1 MDPGVLVDGK
11 YEILTLLGAG
21 GMGEVYKARHI
32 HLNAFRCVKV
42 MKAFLMSDDSYRQRF
57 LREARLATQVH
68 HPNVALVHDFSILGD
83 GGSYMVTEFIE
94 GSTVRQWSN
103 THGRFPVPLA
113 AEVAVQ
119 VLAGLEHIHR
129 RGLLHRDIS
138 ADNVM
143 LSYDGEDR
151 LLVKIIDLGVAKDIG
166 AASDTTQAG
175 MLIGNPKYMSPE
187 QLGNLPDGEQLDAR
201 ADLYCFGVVLYE
213 MLTGVPPFA
222 SKTPQGYLM
231 KHLTEPPPAF
241 LAANPE
247 LALPPGLEAAVL
259 KALEKD
265 RRHRFASAR
274 EFSDAIAPFLQT
286 HAGPFTRTEMTQP
299 KQEEAT
305 VVVSAA
311 SITPVSGPVDEEAFQ
326 ATWEDGSSASWQRF
340 LDAHPDSPRAAAA
353 RELLNEAAAYEE
365 AIRAGSTHAFRSFLK
380 SWPEGRHRLDADIR
394 LADAKRKAD
403 EAAADA
409 AAFASAAAADT
420 EEAWDAYL
428 AAWRD
433 SPRASEARVMR
444 KEAKRRAR
452 HAADEA
458 EYATAREHDTIAAW
472 NLYLTAHPAGIHRG
486 EAWER
491 LGELQRAVAEREPG
505 DWEKAWEAGTSAGWD
520 DYLTRHAESMRATDA
535 RRCREEA
542 AEFELAARINTPTMW
557 RAFLKSWPE
566 GRHRLDAE
574 IRLRTK

>member
-42 MKAFLMSDDSYRQRF
+42 MRAFLMSDESYRARF

-68 HPNVALVHDFSILGD
+68 HPNVALVHDFSMLED

-103 THGRFPVPLA
+103 AHGRFPAALA
-113 AEVAVQ
+113 VEVAMQ

-143 LSYDGEDR
+143 LSSDAEEH
-151 LLVKIIDLGVAKDIG
+151 LLVKIIDLGVAKDIA

-187 QLGNLPDGEQLDAR
+187 QLGHLPEGEQLDGR

-222 SKTPQGYLM
+222 SETPHGYLM

-241 LAANPE
+241 STANPN
-247 LALPPGLEAAVL
+247 LTLPAGLEAAVL
-259 KALEKD
+259 KALEKN
-265 RRHRFASAR
+265 RGKRYASAR
-274 EFSDAIAPFLQT
+274 ELADALAPFRVRVEGSF
-286 HAGPFTRTEMTQP
+286 AKTE
-299 KQEEAT
+299 
-305 VVVSAA
+305 VVS
-311 SITPVSGPVDEEAFQ
+311 TPTPIPTPTDETAFQ
-326 ATWEDGSSASWQRF
+326 ETWENGTSASWQRF
-340 LDAHPDSPRAAAA
+340 LEAHPDSPRAAAA
-353 RELLNEAAAYEE
+353 QELLSEASAFEE
-365 AIRAGSTHAFRSFLK
+365 AVRIGSTQAFREFLK
-380 SWPEGRHRLDADIR
+380 EWPDGRHRLDADIR
-394 LADAKRKAD
+394 LA
-403 EAAADA
+403 EARAFT
-409 AAFASAAAADT
+409 AAFQAET
-420 EEAWDAYL
+420 EEAWDAFL
-428 AAWRD
+428 ASWKD
-433 SPRASEARVMR
+433 SSRAPEARMRR

-452 HAADEA
+452 HAADDA
-458 EYATAREHDTIAAW
+458 EFATARERDTIASW
-472 NLYLTAHPAGIHRG
+472 NLYLAAHPAGLHRA
-486 EAWER
+486 EAWDR

-505 DWEKAWEAGTSAGWD
+505 DWDAAWENGTSAAWD
-520 DYLTRHAESMRATDA
+520 EYLSRHAESMRATDA
-535 RRCREEA
+535 RRWREEC
-542 AEFELAARINTPTMW
+542 AEFEMAARINTPTMW
-557 RAFLKSWPE
+557 RAFLKAWPE

-574 IRLRTK
+574 IRLRAGR

>member
-1 MDPGVLVDGK
+1 MEPGALVDGK

-42 MKAFLMSDDSYRQRF
+42 MKAFLMSDESYRQRF

-103 THGRFPVPLA
+103 AHGRFPVPLA
-113 AEVAVQ
+113 AEVATQ

-187 QLGNLPDGEQLDAR
+187 QLGSLPDGEQLDGR

-222 SKTPQGYLM
+222 SKTPHGYLL
-231 KHLTEPPPAF
+231 KHLTEAPPAF
-241 LAANPE
+241 SAANAE
-247 LALPPGLEAAVL
+247 LALPAGLEAVVL

-265 RRHRFASAR
+265 RKKRYASAR
-274 EFSDAIAPFLQT
+274 EFADALAPFLVT
-286 HAGPFTRTEMTQP
+286 GTGTFTRTEMTGS

-311 SITPVSGPVDEEAFQ
+311 TVSGPIDEDAFQ

-340 LDAHPDSPRAAAA
+340 LEAHPDSPRVAAAQ
-353 RELLNEAAAYEE
+353 ELLNEAGAFEE
-365 AIRAGSTHAFRSFLK
+365 AMAAGSTDAFRSFLRA
-380 SWPEGRHRLDADIR
+380 WPEGRHRLDADIR
-394 LADAKRKAD
+394 LAGMRQKAAD
-403 EAAADA
+403 EA
-409 AAFASAAAADT
+409 AAFASASAADT

-428 AAWRD
+428 GAWRE
-433 SPRASEARVMR
+433 SPRAGEARLKR

-452 HAADEA
+452 HAADDA
-458 EYATAREHDTIAAW
+458 EYAIAREHDTIAAW
-472 NLYLTAHPAGIHRG
+472 NVYLTAHPAGLHRS

-491 LGELQRAVAEREPG
+491 VGELQRAVTEREPR
-505 DWEKAWEAGTSAGWD
+505 DWETAWETGSSAAWD
-520 DYLTRHAESMRATDA
+520 DYLGRHGESLRARDA
-535 RRCREEA
+535 RHCREEA
-542 AEFELAARINTPTMW
+542 AEFEMATRINTPTMW
-557 RAFLKSWPE
+557 RAFLKAWPE

-574 IRLRTK
+574 IRLRAVATK